1 MSNGLG
7 GVKLIPRACVCAA
20 FILSAMCARVLII
33 YIFIGCARG
42 CFYFFGRAR
51 GAFFL
56 LDARGGAF
64 ILSVVRV
71 VLFFIGRARGCF
83 YFVCR
88 TRRADMLRLLACA
101 APVACALVR
110 CAPRKGDV
118 HAWQWRRTFSLFW
131 GALD

>member
-1 MSNGLG
+1 MELLSFQSDGALLCVSPRYAYIKIYMAELSAKRSDAAETFMSNGLG

-33 YIFIGCARG
+33 YIYRLCARG

-64 ILSVVRV
+64 ILSVVRD
-71 VLFFIGRARGCF
+71 GRTC
-83 YFVCR
+83 YVC
-88 TRRADMLRLLACA
+88 
-101 APVACALVR
+101 
-110 CAPRKGDV
+110 
-118 HAWQWRRTFSLFW
+118 
-131 GALD
+131 